1 MRNKVAK
8 IIAIV
13 LILIFGGTYIYNK
26 LTKPN
31 LGPKTTKLYQH
42 GFRLLEEQIGTYIKE
57 HYRGIEKIE
66 FSPIYITEEG
76 STFSNAY
83 VRPTIYDKYG
93 NKATL
98 GTPINNFNPSS
109 FGIVSDVLLNFDG
122 GGNEAIDLKDS
133 NGNNIDVSKAQHLPD
148 EAKLTKARS
157 TDENISLL
165 VQDNQLKDVVKDE
178 RGSPEAEIIYNVEL
192 SKGKEWYDIIWSGS
206 SKITITIPLF
216 KKYWFKF
223 YEINQ

>member
-1 MRNKVAK
+1 MVDNQLDRRRLMRNKVTK

-13 LILIFGGTYIYNK
+13 IILIFGGTYMYNK

-31 LGPKTTKLYQH
+31 LGPKTAKLYQH

-66 FSPIYITEEG
+66 FSPIYVTEEG

-98 GTPINNFNPSS
+98 GTPINNYNPSS
-109 FGIVSDVLLNFDG
+109 FGIVSHVLLNFDG

-148 EAKLTKARS
+148 EAKLFRESS
-157 TDENISLL
+157 TDGNIKLL
-165 VQDNQLKDVVKDE
+165 VDNGQLKGVVKDE
-178 RGSPEAEIIYNVEL
+178 KGSPYAEIVYNDDL
-192 SKGKEWYDIIWSGS
+192 RKGDI
-206 SKITITIPLF
+206 
-216 KKYWFKF
+216 
-223 YEINQ
+223 

>member
-1 MRNKVAK
+1 MRNKVTK

-13 LILIFGGTYIYNK
+13 IILIFGGTYMYNK

-31 LGPKTTKLYQH
+31 LGPKTAKLYQH

-66 FSPIYITEEG
+66 FSPIYVTEEG

-98 GTPINNFNPSS
+98 GTPINNYNPSS
-109 FGIVSDVLLNFDG
+109 FGIVSHVLLNFNG

-148 EAKLTKARS
+148 EAKLIRESS
-157 TDENISLL
+157 TDGNIKLL
-165 VQDNQLKDVVKDE
+165 VDNGQLKGVVKDE
-178 RGSPEAEIIYNVEL
+178 KGSPYAEIVYNDDL
-192 SKGKEWYDIIWSGS
+192 RKGDI
-206 SKITITIPLF
+206 
-216 KKYWFKF
+216 
-223 YEINQ
+223 